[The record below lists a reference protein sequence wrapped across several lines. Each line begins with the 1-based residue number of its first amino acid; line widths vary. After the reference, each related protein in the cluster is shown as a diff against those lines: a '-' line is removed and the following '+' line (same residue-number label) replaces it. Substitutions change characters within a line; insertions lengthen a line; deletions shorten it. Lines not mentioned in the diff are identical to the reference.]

1 MAKGDELASFPPD
14 EESLMSLESQN
25 VLAEQK
31 AARDMLSYLKDQE
44 DMGNFV
50 GAGQLISDEF
60 TRADLDAAKAMQ
72 AKKMGISVEEL
83 ERQQALVNRFEG
95 QPLAQYYLGPGITQQ
110 EKDMR
115 LVSKL
120 RANPDI
126 MTGFSEDFLP
136 GGMSTENPL
145 ELQRMRDKIRLEDE
159 ALLAEQERQI
169 QEQEAQ
175 DQLKLAEIRAMF
187 GGDRQPRRFGAR
199 NFSGQ
204 REQIL
209 EDYKKSFQEAQ
220 AFETERKQK
229 AQEAVDSAR
238 ERFEEASDLQGK
250 FKFDPN
256 RILKSTGDT
265 IAAAIFVGLS
275 AAANAMAGQPG
286 AKNQALEIINGAI
299 NRDIESQ
306 KLEYQKLKDQT
317 SASDNLYA
325 RNMQLLQNE
334 RLSENLTKQQMLQ
347 MAEGQA
353 RISLKN
359 VSANEAMSRFNAQI
373 GASIEKARLETA
385 QAFLKYQSDAA
396 KGVDLTVPQQTNF
409 RQARQRAQN
418 AVETFK
424 VAETQLASLA
434 GNIKNFDQADKT
446 AIEGITNAMYRIIA
460 NRGDTSEQGRSSM
473 GKALDAIVSQIDD
486 RFASARQLANIMKQM
501 AFAMASERQSASS
514 ISNRDVQMFAQLLN
528 DESAP
533 IQQVGMFFE
542 HMRAKAE
549 INRDAIRLI
558 ETGQASIADA
568 DFIAASNYAQRNA
581 DGPVIGID
589 PESGAPITRYLV
601 NYGDLAPAP
610 SAGLQSLEIQ

>member
-1 MAKGDELASFPPD
+1 MANGDEFASFPPEYAD
-14 EESLMSLESQN
+14 AGGLTSFEDPDI
-25 VLAEQK
+25 LAEQK
-31 AARDMLSYLKDQE
+31 AARDMLSYLREEE
-44 DMGNFV
+44 DMGNFM
-50 GAGQLISDEF
+50 GAGQRISDEF
-60 TRADLDAAKAMQ
+60 TIADLDAVKAMQ
-72 AKKMGISVEEL
+72 AQKMGISIPEL
-83 ERQQALVNRFEG
+83 ERQQALVNRFNQLSDVQKKISPKYAAE
-95 QPLAQYYLGPGITQQ
+95 LGEARTIL
-110 EKDMR
+110 R
-115 LVSKL
+115 L
-120 RANPDI
+120 NPDI
-126 MTGFSEDFLP
+126 MTGFSEDYLP

-145 ELQRMRDKIRLEDE
+145 ELQRMRDKVIDQNAIETM
-159 ALLAEQERQI
+159 QSQ
-169 QEQEAQ
+169 QEAQ
-175 DQLKLAEIRAMF
+175 DQLNLAEIRAMF

-199 NFSGQ
+199 NFSGE

-209 EDYKKSFQEAQ
+209 EDYKKRSQEAQ

-334 RLSENLTKQQMLQ
+334 RLAENLTKQQMLQ

-568 DFIAASNYAQRNA
+568 DFIAASNYAQRNT

>member
-1 MAKGDELASFPPD
+1 MANGDEFASFPPEYAD
-14 EESLMSLESQN
+14 AGGLTSFEDPDI
-25 VLAEQK
+25 LAEQK
-31 AARDMLSYLKDQE
+31 AARDMLSYLREEE
-44 DMGNFV
+44 DMGNFM
-50 GAGQLISDEF
+50 GAGQRISDEF
-60 TRADLDAAKAMQ
+60 TIADLDAVKAMQ
-72 AKKMGISVEEL
+72 AQKMGISIPEL
-83 ERQQALVNRFEG
+83 ERQQALVNRFNQLSDVQKKISPKYAAE
-95 QPLAQYYLGPGITQQ
+95 LGEARTIL
-110 EKDMR
+110 R
-115 LVSKL
+115 L
-120 RANPDI
+120 NPDI
-126 MTGFSEDFLP
+126 MTGFSEDYLP

-145 ELQRMRDKIRLEDE
+145 ELQRMRDKVIDQNAIETM
-159 ALLAEQERQI
+159 QSQ
-169 QEQEAQ
+169 QEAQ
-175 DQLKLAEIRAMF
+175 DQLNLAEIRAMF

-199 NFSGQ
+199 NFSGE

-209 EDYKKSFQEAQ
+209 EDYKKRSQEAQ

-334 RLSENLTKQQMLQ
+334 RLAENLTKQQMLQ